1 VKIHVIGSEPA
12 VWGFAL
18 TGVQG
23 VVAKTPEALNRAL
36 DAALADRS
44 IGIVLITEDIARLA
58 RARVDE
64 LMMQSEMPLV
74 VELPGPGDMSQSRP
88 SIGETL
94 HRMLGVEI

>member
-1 VKIHVIGSEPA
+1 MKIHVIGSAPA

-23 VVAKTPEALNRAL
+23 VIVETPEALNRAL
-36 DAALADRS
+36 DAALADGS
-44 IGIVLITEDIARLA
+44 IGIVLVTEDVARLA

-74 VELPGPGDMSQSRP
+74 VELPGPGDPSQNRA

>member
-1 VKIHVIGSEPA
+1 VKIHVIGSAPA

-18 TGVQG
+18 TGVGG
-23 VVAKTPEALNRAL
+23 VVVETSEALKQAL
-36 DAALADRS
+36 DAALADSS
-44 IGIVLITEDIARLA
+44 IGIVLVTEDVARMA
-58 RARVDE
+58 RALVDD
-64 LMMQSEMPLV
+64 LMMQSELPLV